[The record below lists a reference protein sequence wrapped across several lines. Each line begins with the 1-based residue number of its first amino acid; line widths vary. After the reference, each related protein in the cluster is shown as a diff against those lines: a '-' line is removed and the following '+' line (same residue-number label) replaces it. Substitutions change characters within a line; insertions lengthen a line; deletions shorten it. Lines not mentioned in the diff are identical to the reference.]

1 MSIFDRFVGSKD
13 ARIEVA
19 LPHAVSAVGAAVPA
33 FEGRDVDAALVRARL
48 ADLCRDAGADPMDP
62 AAFDA
67 GTRALGPEG
76 WRRLGVI
83 AAALDRAEL
92 RSAVGAAARRRGA
105 AEVVGGLLVMA
116 GRRARLDLE
125 VLRKSPF
132 RVEELT
138 RAALAVAGVG
148 VIGETREQSGQ
159 ALERLDYDR
168 LLAEAERAR
177 LSAED
182 RMKALKKAQEEDDKK
197 RGPNRGKW

>member
-1 MSIFDRFVGSKD
+1 MSIFDRFLGAKD

-19 LPHAVSAVGAAVPA
+19 LPVAVSALGAAVPA
-33 FEGRDVDAALVRARL
+33 FEGRDVDAALLRARL
-48 ADLCRDAGADPMDP
+48 ADLCRDAGTEPMDP

-67 GTRALGPEG
+67 GARELPPEG

-83 AAALDRAEL
+83 TAALDRVEL
-92 RSAVGAAARRRGA
+92 RAAVGAAAKRRGA
-105 AEVVGGLLVMA
+105 GEVVGALVLTA
-116 GRRARLDLE
+116 RQRARLDLE

-138 RAALAVAGVG
+138 RAALAGAWVG
-148 VIGETREQSGQ
+148 VVGESREQSRL

-177 LSAED
+177 LAAED

-197 RGPNRGKW
+197 NGPRRGKW